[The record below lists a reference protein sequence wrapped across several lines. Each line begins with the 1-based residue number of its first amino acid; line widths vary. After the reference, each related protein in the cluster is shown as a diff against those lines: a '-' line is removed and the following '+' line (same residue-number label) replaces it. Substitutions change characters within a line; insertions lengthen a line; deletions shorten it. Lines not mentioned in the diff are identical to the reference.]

1 MSEAKK
7 ILVVE
12 DELHLAK
19 GLQFNLEREGY
30 IVSLVDNG
38 KFPDRGPVPYTI
50 PIVSVFPSP

>member
-1 MSEAKK
+1 MIDAKK

-12 DELHLAK
+12 DESHLAK

-38 KFPDRGPVPYTI
+38 ESAIELLG
-50 PIVSVFPSP
+50 